1 MMKNDVTI
9 KNKLGL
15 GTAPLGNM
23 FREVPEDEAM
33 ETIQS
38 AWNEGIRYFDT
49 APFYGAGLA
58 EMRLG
63 EILSSYKRDDYL
75 LSSKVG
81 RIILD
86 EEEEKEG
93 LFEYGRKNKIRTDY
107 TESGTLQSIE
117 DSLKRLKTDRLD
129 MVFVHDLSPDFLGD
143 EWITKF
149 DEARK
154 GAFKVLDRLRDEGV
168 IKAWGLGVNTTT
180 PIEVALELEEAHPD
194 LSLSA
199 TQYTLLQHERAL
211 ERMMPLAQKNDGGL
225 VIGGAF
231 NSGALFGGDY
241 FDYKEITPDIKERVA
256 RFNDVAKN
264 HGVNLK
270 DAALQFSTAH
280 PAVKAVVTGSTRPDR
295 IKEDLQALEAKIPAA
310 FWEELVE
317 KELVS
322 AKAALPGSRK

>member
-1 MMKNDVTI
+1 MKNEVTI

-33 ETIQS
+33 ETIRS
-38 AWNEGIRYFDT
+38 AWDEGIRYFDT

-58 EMRLG
+58 ELRLG
-63 EILSSYKRDDYL
+63 EVLSSYNRDEFL

-86 EEEEKEG
+86 EKEEKEG
-93 LFEYGRKNKIRTDY
+93 LFEDGRQNKIDTDY
-107 TESGTLQSIE
+107 TEDGTLKSIE

-149 DEARK
+149 DEARH

-199 TQYTLLQHERAL
+199 TQYTILQHERAL
-211 ERMMPLAQKNDGGL
+211 ERMMPLALEKDGGL
-225 VIGGAF
+225 IIGGSF

-241 FDYKEITPDIKERVA
+241 FDYKEITPEQKKKVER
-256 RFNDVAKN
+256 FTEIAKN

-270 DAALQFSTAH
+270 DAAIQFSTAH

-295 IKEDLQALEAKIPAA
+295 IKEDMQALKAVIPAA
-310 FWEELVE
+310 FWQELLE
-317 KELVS
+317 AKLIS
-322 AKAALPGSRK
+322 AKAVLPK

>member
-1 MMKNDVTI
+1 MKNELTI

-23 FREVPEDEAM
+23 FRAVPEDEAM
-33 ETIQS
+33 QTIQS
-38 AWNEGIRYFDT
+38 AWEEGIRYFDT

-63 EILSSYKRDDYL
+63 EVLSSYQRDDFL

-93 LFEYGRKNKIRTDY
+93 LFEHGRKNKIQTDY
-107 TESGTLQSIE
+107 TEAGTLKSIE

-180 PIEVALELEEAHPD
+180 PIEVALELEESHPD

-211 ERMMPLAQKNDGGL
+211 ERMMRLAQEKEGGL
-225 VIGGAF
+225 VIGSAF
-231 NSGALFGGDY
+231 NSGALLGGDY
-241 FDYKEITPDIKERVA
+241 FDYQEITPDIKKRVE
-256 RFNDVAKN
+256 RFNDVANN

-295 IKEDLQALEAKIPAA
+295 IKEDLQAMKTSIPAA

-317 KELVS
+317 TGLVS
-322 AKAALPGSRK
+322 AKAVLPGK

>member
-1 MMKNDVTI
+1 MKNEVTI

-33 ETIQS
+33 ETIRS
-38 AWNEGIRYFDT
+38 AWDEGIRYFDT

-58 EMRLG
+58 ELRLG
-63 EILSSYKRDDYL
+63 EVLSSYNRDEFL

-86 EEEEKEG
+86 EKEEKEG
-93 LFEYGRKNKIRTDY
+93 LFEDGRQNKIDTDY
-107 TESGTLQSIE
+107 TEDGTLKSIE

-149 DEARK
+149 DEARH

-199 TQYTLLQHERAL
+199 TQYTILQHERAL
-211 ERMMPLAQKNDGGL
+211 ERMMPLALEKDGGL
-225 VIGGAF
+225 IIGGSF

-241 FDYKEITPDIKERVA
+241 FDYKEITPEQKKKVER
-256 RFNDVAKN
+256 FTEIAKN

-270 DAALQFSTAH
+270 DAAIQFSTAH

-295 IKEDLQALEAKIPAA
+295 IKEDMQALKAVIPSA
-310 FWEELVE
+310 FWQELLEV
-317 KELVS
+317 KLIS
-322 AKAALPGSRK
+322 AKAVLPK

>member
-1 MMKNDVTI
+1 MAKELTI
-9 KNKLGL
+9 KNKIGL

-23 FREVPEDEAM
+23 FREVPEKEAM

-38 AWNEGIRYFDT
+38 AWDEGVRYFDT

-58 EMRLG
+58 ESRLG
-63 EILSSYKRDDYL
+63 EALSAYDRDEYV
-75 LSSKVG
+75 LSTKVG
-81 RIILD
+81 RIVLD

-93 LFEYGRKNKIRTDY
+93 LFEYGRKNKIKTDY
-107 TESGTLQSIE
+107 TEEGTLKSIE
-117 DSLKRLKTDRLD
+117 ESMKRLKTDRLD
-129 MVFVHDLSPDFLGD
+129 IVYVHDISPDFLGD

-154 GAFKVLDRLRDEGV
+154 GAFKVLDRLKEGGY
-168 IKAWGLGVNTTT
+168 ISAWGLGVNTTV
-180 PIEVALELEEAHPD
+180 PIEVALELEEAHPN

-211 ERMMPLAQKNDGGL
+211 ERMMPLAEEKNGGL

-231 NSGALFGGDY
+231 NSGALLGGDF
-241 FDYKEITPDIKERVA
+241 FDYQEITPEIKERVK
-256 RFNDVAKN
+256 RFNEVAQK
-264 HGVNLK
+264 HGVHLK

-295 IKEDLQALEAKIPAA
+295 IKEDLQALKADIPAA
-310 FWEELVE
+310 FWEELVN
-317 KELVS
+317 KELIS
-322 AKAALPGSRK
+322 ANAPLPQK

>member
-1 MMKNDVTI
+1 MKNELKV
-9 KNKLGL
+9 KHKLGF

-23 FREVPEDEAM
+23 FRDVPEEEAM
-33 ETIQS
+33 KTIQS
-38 AWNEGIRYFDT
+38 AWDEGIRYFDT

-58 EMRLG
+58 EIRLG
-63 EILSSYKRDDYL
+63 EILSTHKRDDFL

-93 LFEYGRKNKIRTDY
+93 LFEYDRKNKIRTDY
-107 TESGTLQSIE
+107 TEDGTLQSIE

-129 MVFVHDLSPDFLGD
+129 MVYVHDLSPDFLGD

-180 PIEVALELEEAHPD
+180 PIEVALELEEAHPG

-211 ERMMPLAQKNDGGL
+211 ERMMPLAQEKGGGL
-225 VIGGAF
+225 VIGSAY
-231 NSGALFGGDY
+231 NSGALLGGDF
-241 FDYKEITPDIKERVA
+241 FDYQEITPDVKKRVEQFTDVA
-256 RFNDVAKN
+256 RNHDVK
-264 HGVNLK
+264 LK
-270 DAALQFSTAH
+270 HAALQFSAAH
-280 PAVKAVVTGSTRPDR
+280 PAVKAVVVGSTRPEH
-295 IKEDLQALEAKIPAA
+295 IKEDLQAMQANIPVA

-317 KELVS
+317 KKLVS
-322 AKAALPGSRK
+322 SKAALPGE

>member
-1 MMKNDVTI
+1 MKNEINI

-33 ETIQS
+33 KTIQS
-38 AWNEGIRYFDT
+38 AWDEGIRYFDT

-63 EILSSYKRDDYL
+63 EILPAYNRDEYL

-81 RIILD
+81 RIVLN

-93 LFEYGRKNKIRTDY
+93 LFEFGRKNKIQTDY
-107 TESGTLQSIE
+107 TEDGTLRSIE

-129 MVFVHDLSPDFLGD
+129 MVYVHDISPDFLGD
-143 EWITKF
+143 EWVTKF

-211 ERMMPLAQKNDGGL
+211 QRMMPLAQEKGGGL
-225 VIGGAF
+225 VIGSAF
-231 NSGALFGGDY
+231 NSGALLGGDH
-241 FDYKEITPDIKERVA
+241 FDYKEITPDIKKRVD
-256 RFNDVAKN
+256 RFNDVAQN

-295 IKEDLQALEAKIPAA
+295 IKEDLQALQATIPAD
-310 FWEELVE
+310 FWEELIE
-317 KELVS
+317 KGLVS
-322 AKAALPGSRK
+322 SKAILPEK

>member
-1 MMKNDVTI
+1 MKHDVTV

-23 FREVPEDEAM
+23 FRDVPEKEAM
-33 ETIQS
+33 ETIQT
-38 AWNEGIRYFDT
+38 AWDEGIRYFDT
-49 APFYGAGLA
+49 TPFYGAGLA
-58 EMRLG
+58 ENRLG

-81 RIILD
+81 RIVLD
-86 EEEEKEG
+86 EKEEKEG
-93 LFEYGRKNKIRTDY
+93 LFEFGRQNKIQTDY
-107 TESGTLQSIE
+107 TEAGTLKSIE

-129 MVFVHDLSPDFLGD
+129 MVYVHDVSPDFLGD

-149 DEARK
+149 DEARN

-180 PIEVALELEEAHPD
+180 PIEIALELEHAHPD

-211 ERMMPLAQKNDGGL
+211 ERMMPLAEEKGGGL
-225 VIGGAF
+225 VIGSAF
-231 NSGALFGGDY
+231 NSGALLGGDF
-241 FDYKEITPDIKERVA
+241 FDYKEITPEIKRKVEQFTHVA
-256 RFNDVAKN
+256 RN

-270 DAALQFSTAH
+270 DAALQFSSAH

-295 IKEDLQALEAKIPAA
+295 IKEDLQAMTATVPAA
-310 FWEELVE
+310 FWQELIE
-317 KELVS
+317 MGLVS
-322 AKAALPGSRK
+322 PKAILPGK

>member
-1 MMKNDVTI
+1 MKNEVTI

-33 ETIQS
+33 ETIRS
-38 AWNEGIRYFDT
+38 AWDEGIRYFDT

-58 EMRLG
+58 ELRLG
-63 EILSSYKRDDYL
+63 EVLSSYNRDEFL

-86 EEEEKEG
+86 EKEEKEG
-93 LFEYGRKNKIRTDY
+93 LFEDGRKNKIETDY
-107 TESGTLQSIE
+107 TEDGTLKSIE

-149 DEARK
+149 DEARH

-199 TQYTLLQHERAL
+199 TQYTILQHERAL
-211 ERMMPLAQKNDGGL
+211 ERMMPLALEKDGGL
-225 VIGGAF
+225 IIGGSF

-241 FDYKEITPDIKERVA
+241 FDYKEITPEQKKKVER
-256 RFNDVAKN
+256 FTEITKN

-270 DAALQFSTAH
+270 DAAIQFSTAH

-295 IKEDLQALEAKIPAA
+295 IKEDIQALKAVIPAA
-310 FWEELVE
+310 FWQELLE
-317 KELVS
+317 AKLIS
-322 AKAALPGSRK
+322 AKAVLPK

>member
-1 MMKNDVTI
+1 MKHDVTI
-9 KNKLGL
+9 KHKLGL

-23 FREVPEDEAM
+23 FRDVPEDEAM
-33 ETIQS
+33 ATIES

-58 EMRLG
+58 ELRLG
-63 EILSSYKRDDYL
+63 EILPSYNRDEYL
-75 LSSKVG
+75 LSTKVG
-81 RIILD
+81 RIVLD

-93 LFEYGRKNKIRTDY
+93 LFEFGRKNKILTDY
-107 TESGTLQSIE
+107 TESGTLRSIE

-129 MVFVHDLSPDFLGD
+129 MVYVHDISPDFLGD
-143 EWITKF
+143 EWVTKF
-149 DEARK
+149 DEART

-211 ERMMPLAQKNDGGL
+211 ERMMPLAEKTEGGL
-225 VIGGAF
+225 VIGSAF
-231 NSGALFGGDY
+231 NSGALLGGDH
-241 FDYKEITPDIKERVA
+241 FDYAEITPEIKERVA

-264 HGVNLK
+264 HGVHLK

-295 IKEDLQALEAKIPAA
+295 IKEDLAAMTADIPSA
-310 FWEELVE
+310 FWDELVD
-317 KELVS
+317 KGLVS
-322 AKAALPGSRK
+322 LKAVLPKK

>member
-1 MMKNDVTI
+1 MKNEITI
-9 KNKLGL
+9 KHKLGL

-23 FREVPEDEAM
+23 FRNVPEDEAM

-38 AWNEGIRYFDT
+38 AWDTGIRYFDT

-58 EMRLG
+58 EFRLG
-63 EILSSYKRDDYL
+63 EFLSTYNRDDYL

-93 LFEYGRKNKIRTDY
+93 LFEYGRKNKVQTDY
-107 TESGTLQSIE
+107 TEDGTLQSIE
-117 DSLKRLKTDRLD
+117 ESLKRLKTDRLD
-129 MVFVHDLSPDFLGD
+129 IVYVHDLSPDFLGD

-211 ERMMPLAQKNDGGL
+211 ERMMPLALKKDGGL
-225 VIGGAF
+225 VIGSAY
-231 NSGALFGGDY
+231 NSGALLGGEY
-241 FDYKEITPDIKERVA
+241 FDYKEITPEIKKRVSRFHDVA
-256 RFNDVAKN
+256 RN
-264 HGVNLK
+264 HGVKLK

-280 PAVKAVVTGSTRPDR
+280 PAVKAVVTGSTRPER
-295 IKEDLQALEAKIPAA
+295 IKEDLQAMQASIPAA

-317 KELVS
+317 LGLIS
-322 AKAALPGSRK
+322 SKAVLPGK

>member
-1 MMKNDVTI
+1 MKNELTI

-23 FREVPEDEAM
+23 FREVPEEEAL
-33 ETIQS
+33 ETIRS
-38 AWNEGIRYFDT
+38 AWDAGIRYFDT

-63 EILSSYKRDDYL
+63 EVLSTYNRDEFI

-86 EEEEKEG
+86 EKEEKEG
-93 LFEYGRKNKIRTDY
+93 LFEDGRQNKIKTDY
-107 TESGTLQSIE
+107 TEDGTLKSIE

-149 DEARK
+149 DEARR

-199 TQYTLLQHERAL
+199 TQYTILQHERAL
-211 ERMMPLAQKNDGGL
+211 ERMMPLALEKEGGL
-225 VIGGAF
+225 IIGGSF

-241 FDYKEITPDIKERVA
+241 FDYKEITPEQKKKVEH
-256 RFNDVAKN
+256 FTEVAKN

-270 DAALQFSTAH
+270 DAAIQFSTAH

-295 IKEDLQALEAKIPAA
+295 IKEDLQALNATIPAA
-310 FWEELVE
+310 FWEELLE
-317 KELVS
+317 
-322 AKAALPGSRK
+322 AKLISPKAVLPK

>member
-1 MMKNDVTI
+1 MKNDLNI
-9 KNKLGL
+9 KHKLGL

-23 FREVPEDEAM
+23 FRDVPEEEAM
-33 ETIQS
+33 KTIQS

-58 EMRLG
+58 EIRLG
-63 EILSSYKRDDYL
+63 EILSAYNRDEYL

-81 RIILD
+81 RIVLD
-86 EEEEKEG
+86 EMEEKEG
-93 LFEYGRKNKIRTDY
+93 LFEYGRKNKIKTDY
-107 TESGTLQSIE
+107 TEEGTLRSIE

-129 MVFVHDLSPDFLGD
+129 MVYVHDISPDFLGD
-143 EWITKF
+143 EWVTKF
-149 DEARK
+149 DEARN

-211 ERMMPLAQKNDGGL
+211 ERMMPLAEKSGGGL
-225 VIGGAF
+225 VIGSAF
-231 NSGALFGGDY
+231 NSGALLGGDH
-241 FDYKEITPDIKERVA
+241 FDYQKITPEIKARVDK
-256 RFNDVAKN
+256 FNEVALN
-264 HGVNLK
+264 HGVKLK

-295 IKEDLQALEAKIPAA
+295 IKEDLQALKANIPGD
-310 FWEELVE
+310 FWKELVE
-317 KELVS
+317 RGLVS
-322 AKAALPGSRK
+322 ARAPIPKK

>member
-1 MMKNDVTI
+1 MMKNDMTI
-9 KNKLGL
+9 KNKIGL

-33 ETIQS
+33 ATIQS
-38 AWNEGIRYFDT
+38 AWDAGIRYFDT

-58 EMRLG
+58 ELRLG
-63 EILSSYKRDDYL
+63 EILPSYQRDDYL

-81 RIILD
+81 RIVLE

-93 LFEYGRKNKIRTDY
+93 LFEFGRKNKIRTDY
-107 TESGTLQSIE
+107 TEDGTLRSIE

-129 MVFVHDLSPDFLGD
+129 MVYVHDISPDFLGD

-168 IKAWGLGVNTTT
+168 IRAWGLGVNTTT
-180 PIEVALELEEAHPD
+180 PIEVALELDEAHPN

-211 ERMMPLAQKNDGGL
+211 ERMMPLAEKKGGGL
-225 VIGGAF
+225 VIGSAF
-231 NSGALFGGDY
+231 NSGALLGGDF
-241 FDYKEITPDIKERVA
+241 FDYQEITPEIKDRVSRFHDVA
-256 RFNDVAKN
+256 RN

-270 DAALQFSTAH
+270 DAAIQFSTAH

-295 IKEDLQALEAKIPAA
+295 IKEDLAALKADIPAA

-317 KELVS
+317 KKLVS
-322 AKAALPGSRK
+322 PKAVLPGN